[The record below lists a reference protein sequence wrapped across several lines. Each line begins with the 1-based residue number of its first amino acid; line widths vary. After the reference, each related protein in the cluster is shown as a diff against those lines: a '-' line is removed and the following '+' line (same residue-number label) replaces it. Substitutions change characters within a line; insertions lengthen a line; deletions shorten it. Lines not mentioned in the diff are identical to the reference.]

1 VGEVNYGATANRPG
15 ATQLDQSVF
24 LLPSEIEDTR
34 TILATGVKIYSQQTP
49 SHTRTDVTSI

>member
-1 VGEVNYGATANRPG
+1 MKILPKTYV
-15 ATQLDQSVF
+15 
-24 LLPSEIEDTR
+24 PSEIEDTR